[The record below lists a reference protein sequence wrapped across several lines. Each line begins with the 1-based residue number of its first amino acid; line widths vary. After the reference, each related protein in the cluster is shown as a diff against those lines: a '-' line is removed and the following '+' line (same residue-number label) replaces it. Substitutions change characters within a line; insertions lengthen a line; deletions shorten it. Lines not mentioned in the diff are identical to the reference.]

1 VQNFLQGVTKAKE
14 SCDAETAASMAD
26 GSSEASS
33 AAPPPVREAPLYDP
47 GMMKAS
53 LGDAATVKT
62 ICGSFV
68 KRTADTLKKLEQMW
82 ETKDWKEL
90 RRHAH
95 SLKGASSYIGS
106 EMLRGDALALQEACE
121 ALMGDDT
128 TATEAEKIA
137 DVEQKLNVV
146 RELLPRVN
154 AAIVADQ
161 GLKGAT

>member
-1 VQNFLQGVTKAKE
+1 VRARLH
-14 SCDAETAASMAD
+14 SCRRHCILRHCIVVP
-26 GSSEASS
+26 
-33 AAPPPVREAPLYDP
+33 APPTAPRAHRAP
-47 GMMKAS
+47 PAS
-53 LGDAATVKT
+53 HLHPQCAVGDAATVKT

-121 ALMGDDT
+121 VLMGDDT